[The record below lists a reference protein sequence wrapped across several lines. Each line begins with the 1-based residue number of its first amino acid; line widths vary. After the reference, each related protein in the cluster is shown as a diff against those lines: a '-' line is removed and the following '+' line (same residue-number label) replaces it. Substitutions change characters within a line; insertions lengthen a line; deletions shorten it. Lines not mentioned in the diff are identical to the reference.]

1 MNNGQQFCGA
11 RGVDHGG
18 VGVVYPDVARAALDS
33 FHGLAGL
40 FGADC
45 RLILANARLS
55 SFEGLT
61 TARFVGKRPAEF
73 LDGRQ
78 TEALEDTIVKVVES
92 GQPVKL
98 GLPLDCGDE
107 GLRFHIF
114 EVVPAGDKASE
125 GSGCALVYGMDVDDI
140 LKQRVGAAIAESQDM
155 VQAAMQTIPD
165 LFWVKGLDGRYTLC
179 NDVFNEFNSLAQKS
193 MLGKTAR
200 DSIVAENLE
209 IHTKTDAQALASPGV
224 VQFELD
230 VPGEITGEAESRH
243 YSVQKVAIR
252 NKSGEVSGLL
262 GIARNIT
269 PAKKLEQELRE
280 NEQSFRQLL
289 DNMSDLVIRYST
301 DGKVLFYNAAMKHF
315 AVERLKLPMEQF
327 LATAANEP
335 PIQAELAAII
345 KEASTH
351 AYPGDALAHEVTFT
365 AASGEILTHELRY
378 FPEYAAD
385 GSLMSVLAVGRDIT
399 AKKDAEQRLRENERE
414 LERLAYTDSLTGLSN
429 RVTMRKTLK
438 TFLDAAIAEGSKVAL
453 LTLDIDR
460 FKSINDTLGHLL
472 GDELLVEFA
481 SRLKHVAGDR
491 GWLGRLGGDE
501 FVVILPHISSGEE
514 AGDVA
519 QDIIEAVSQPMEL
532 NGSAV
537 KISASIG
544 IAIGPDDSPSE
555 TDLFRFSDISLYQAK
570 SLGRSR
576 FSFYT
581 RSMREETENR
591 FNLESMITDGLRSN
605 QFEAYFQAKVDL
617 ESRLIVGAEALC
629 RWHHPERGLVF
640 PGDFISVAEET
651 GQIVEIGRIVLE
663 QACAFAV
670 ACNEI
675 TDRPFRVAV
684 NVSARQFAFG
694 GFLGVLGECLEKAKC
709 KGEWL
714 ELEITESLLMADN
727 AWTMEA
733 LDAIARLGILV
744 SLDDFGT
751 GYSALGYLRNM
762 PIGGLKIDQSF
773 VRDLGGEKSQEALV
787 RTVLAMANELHMESV
802 AEGVETVEAADI
814 LQALGCEIGQGY
826 LWHRPSP
833 AEDLF
838 DRLIHQTAAQKT
850 SLRFKRSNVLSTG

>member
-1 MNNGQQFCGA
+1 MNNGQQFGGA
-11 RGVDHGG
+11 RDVDHGRI
-18 VGVVYPDVARAALDS
+18 GVVCPDFARAALDS

-45 RLILANARLS
+45 RLILANARLGA
-55 SFEGLT
+55 FEGLT
-61 TARFVGKRPAEF
+61 TARFVGKRPTKF

-78 TEALEDTIVKVVES
+78 IEALEDTIAKVVES
-92 GQPVKL
+92 GQPGKL
-98 GLPLDCGDE
+98 GLSLDCGDA

-114 EVVPAGDKASE
+114 EVVPAGGKASE
-125 GSGCALVYGMDVDDI
+125 GSGCALVYGTDVDDVF
-140 LKQRVGAAIAESQDM
+140 KQRVGAAIAESQDM
-155 VQAAMQTIPD
+155 LQAAMQTIPD

-179 NDVFNEFNSLAQKS
+179 NDVFNEFNRLAQQS
-193 MLGKTAR
+193 MIGKTAR
-200 DSIVAENLE
+200 DSVVAKSLE
-209 IHTKTDAQALASPGV
+209 IHTITDAQALASPGV
-224 VQFELD
+224 VQFELE
-230 VPGEITGEAESRH
+230 VPGEVTGEAESRY

-269 PAKKLEQELRE
+269 PAKKLEQELRASE
-280 NEQSFRQLL
+280 LGFRQLL
-289 DNMSDLVIRYST
+289 DNMSDCILRHNIDGEVIY
-301 DGKVLFYNAAMKHF
+301 FNAALKNF
-315 AVERLKLPMEQF
+315 VEKRLQLPMKQF
-327 LATAANEP
+327 LATAANDL
-335 PIQAELAAII
+335 PIHAELAEIC
-345 KEASTH
+345 KLASEV
-351 AYPGDALAHEVTFT
+351 AEPGFAPVREITFT

-385 GSLMSVLAVGRDIT
+385 GSLMSVLSVGRDIT

-438 TFLDAAIAEGSKVAL
+438 TFLEAAIAEGSKVAL

-472 GDELLVEFA
+472 GDELLIELA
-481 SRLKHVAGDR
+481 SRLKRVAGDR

-501 FVVILPHISSGEE
+501 FVVILPHLSSGDE
-514 AGDVA
+514 AGEVA
-519 QDIIEAVSQPMEL
+519 QQIIEAVSEPMEL

-544 IAIGPDDSPSE
+544 VAIGPDDSPSE

-570 SLGRSR
+570 SQGRSR
-576 FSFYT
+576 FSFYAC
-581 RSMREETENR
+581 SMREETENR
-591 FNLESMITDGLRSN
+591 FNLENMITDGLRCN

-617 ESRLIVGAEALC
+617 ESREIVGAEALC
-629 RWHHPERGLVF
+629 RWHHPERGLVL
-640 PGDFISVAEET
+640 PGDFIPIAEET

-663 QACAFAV
+663 QACMFAV

-675 TDRPFRVAV
+675 ADRPFRVAV
-684 NVSARQFAFG
+684 NVSARQLAFG
-694 GFLGVLGECLEKAKC
+694 GFLGVLGACLEKAKC

-727 AWTMEA
+727 AWTMET

-744 SLDDFGT
+744 SIDDFGT

-787 RTVLAMANELHMESV
+787 RTVLAMANELQMESV
-802 AEGVETVEAADI
+802 AEGVETAEAADI

-826 LWHRPSP
+826 LWHRPSQ
-833 AEDLF
+833 AGDLF
-838 DRLIHQTAAQKT
+838 DRLIHQTAARKA
-850 SLRFKRSNVLSTG
+850 SLRFKRLKVSSIG